1 MSPKHL
7 KVFPFISA
15 EPLIIAVNRSSAIE
29 SVHEV
34 DIALCDAEG
43 NTLFGMG
50 NYQREIFPRSAMKP
64 LQAIALIELLNKT
77 NKQDSITAAEIA
89 LICASHNGE
98 EYHSKAVKSLLA
110 KFQINH
116 EELICGAH
124 WSLEQESLIEQVR
137 TFEQPDK
144 THNNCSG
151 KHAGM
156 IILAKLLTG
165 ESKNY
170 AEVNHQAQ
178 QLILRKLQIMTGE
191 NLLEYITGIDGCGAP
206 VYRAPL
212 GSWARAF
219 ALFAGGG
226 ELPANIRETCSIIR
240 HSIAKNY
247 YSIAGKNRACSVIN
261 KTYGEAIT
269 AKVGAEGV
277 YSAAF
282 HDSQLG
288 LMLKARDGSKRGAEV
303 ALGAV
308 LKIMGYP
315 VFEDVKPYFRPQILN
330 WAGSKVGDITI
341 ENLPDFSSNN
351 NIDNL
356 N

>member
-77 NKQDSITAAEIA
+77 NKQDSITAAQIA

-98 EYHSKAVKSLLA
+98 EFHSKAVKSLLA
-110 KFQINH
+110 KFEINH

-165 ESKNY
+165 EGKNY

-178 QLILRKLQIMTGE
+178 KLILRKLQIMTGE
-191 NLLEYITGIDGCGAP
+191 NLLEYVTGIDGCGAP

-212 GSWARAF
+212 RSWARAF

-240 HSIAKNY
+240 QSIAKNS

-303 ALGAV
+303 ALGAI
-308 LKIMGYP
+308 LKILGYP
-315 VFEDVKPYFRPQILN
+315 VFEDVEPYFRPQILN

-341 ENLPDFSSNN
+341 ENLPDFFSNN
-351 NIDNL
+351 KL
-356 N
+356 ET

>member
-7 KVFPFISA
+7 KISPFISA
-15 EPLIIAVNRSSAIE
+15 EPLIISVNRNSVIE

-34 DIALCDAEG
+34 DIALCDAEA

-50 NYQREIFPRSAMKP
+50 NYQGEIFPRSAMKP

-77 NKQDSITAAEIA
+77 NKQDSFTTAEIA

-98 EYHSKAVKSLLA
+98 EFHSKAVKSLLA
-110 KFQINH
+110 KFEINY
-116 EELICGAH
+116 EELVCGAH

-165 ESKNY
+165 KSKNY
-170 AEVNHQAQ
+170 AEINHQAQ
-178 QLILRKLQIMTGE
+178 QLILRKLEIMTGE
-191 NLLEYITGIDGCGAP
+191 NLLEYVMGIDGCGAP

-212 GSWARAF
+212 KSWARAF
-219 ALFAGGG
+219 AMFAGGG
-226 ELPANIRETCSIIR
+226 ELPANIRETCCKIR
-240 HSIAKNY
+240 QSIANNSY
-247 YSIAGKNRACSVIN
+247 IIAGKNRACSAIN

-282 HDSQLG
+282 HGSQLG

-303 ALGAV
+303 ALGAIF
-308 LKIMGYP
+308 KIMGFP
-315 VFEDVKPYFRPQILN
+315 ISEDVEPYFRPQILN

-341 ENLPDFSSNN
+341 ENLPDFYGNN
-351 NIDNL
+351 K
-356 N
+356 